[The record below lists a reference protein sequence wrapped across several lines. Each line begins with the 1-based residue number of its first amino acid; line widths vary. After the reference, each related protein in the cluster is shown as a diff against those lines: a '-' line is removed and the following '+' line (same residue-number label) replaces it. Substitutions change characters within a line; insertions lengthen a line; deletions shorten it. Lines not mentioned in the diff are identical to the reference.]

1 MIGSI
6 QKKGKSYYVVF
17 RFKDPKTKK
26 KKQKWIV
33 AGKKKKDAE
42 KKLTDLM
49 EDINGNTY
57 RDIKKATFAE
67 FSKRWLN
74 IYAEMKTKPS
84 TFRSYRDITN
94 NHLIPYMGD
103 YLLKDIDT
111 AMLQEYVALRFKK
124 VKPKT
129 VVNELVPVKEMF
141 KHAVKWGYLKFN
153 PAEGVERP
161 RVEKEEMEILAPEE
175 IKLFLEHVTLK
186 YRTFF
191 LTAILTGLRRGEL
204 LGLHGEDIDWNHNQ
218 IHVRR
223 SLWKGQIVSP
233 KTKAS
238 VRRVDMTPTLA
249 QELRKHKFSCS
260 IEDSDFLFCNAD
272 GKSLSPDSLVRR
284 QFLPA
289 LERAG
294 VKRVRFHDLRH
305 TNVALRL
312 EQGQNI
318 KYIQNQLGHASIQ
331 TTIDR
336 YGHLLK
342 EVNTEQAMK
351 LENALN
357 FREHLGD
364 SSEPVRRLLEDHK
377 KRTQSKAL
385 SPFKLVAGTG
395 FEPATS
401 GL

>member
-153 PAEGVERP
+153 PAEGVVRP
-161 RVEKEEMEILAPEE
+161 RVEKQEMEILAPEE
-175 IKLFLEHVTLK
+175 IKLFLEHVRLK

-223 SLWKGQIVSP
+223 SLWKSQVVSP

-249 QELRKHKFSCS
+249 QELRQHKFSCS
-260 IEDSDFLFCNAD
+260 IEDSNFVFCNSE
-272 GKSLSPDSLVRR
+272 GKPHDPDSLVRR

-289 LERAG
+289 LKRAG

-312 EQGQNI
+312 EQEQNI

-336 YGHLLK
+336 YGYLLK

-351 LENALN
+351 LDNALN
-357 FREHLGD
+357 FTEHLGD
-364 SSEPVRRLLEDHK
+364 SSDSVKKITK
-377 KRTQSKAL
+377 KRTQGNPKSFC
-385 SPFKLVAGTG
+385 SMVAGTG

>member
-6 QKKGKSYYVVF
+6 QKKGKAYYIVF
-17 RFKDPKTKK
+17 RFKDHETKRT
-26 KKQKWIV
+26 KQKWIV
-33 AGKKKKDAE
+33 AGKRRREADEKLAE
-42 KKLTDLM
+42 LM
-49 EDINGNTY
+49 REVSSGSY

-67 FSKRWLN
+67 FSERWLN

-84 TFRSYRDITN
+84 TLSSYRDITK
-94 NHLIPYMGD
+94 NHLVPYMGD
-103 YLLKDIDT
+103 YLLRDIDT
-111 AMLQEYVALRFKK
+111 AMLQEYVASRLKK

-129 VVNELVPVKEMF
+129 VINELVPVKEMF

-153 PAEGVERP
+153 PAEDVERP
-161 RVEKEEMEILAPEE
+161 RVEKEEMEILTPGE
-175 IKLFLEHVTLK
+175 IRLFLERVTLK

-191 LTAILTGLRRGEL
+191 LTAIMTGLRRGEL
-204 LGLHGEDIDWNHNQ
+204 LGLQGRDIDWNLNQ

-223 SLWKGQIVSP
+223 SLWKGQVVSP
-233 KTKAS
+233 KTKRSA
-238 VRRVDMTPTLA
+238 RRVDMTPSLA
-249 QELRKHKFSCS
+249 QELRQYKFSRS
-260 IEDSDFLFCNAD
+260 IEDSGFVFCNAEGD
-272 GKSLSPDSLVRR
+272 PLSPDSLVRR

-357 FREHLGD
+357 IREHLGD
-364 SSEPVRRLLEDHK
+364 SSESVRRLLEDHK

-385 SPFKLVAGTG
+385 SPLVLVAGTG